1 MKSENHSSILKEIIS
16 GGFQTVAI
24 KQTKTQTGDV
34 CGKQTFKPGARRGM
48 ENVRVRLAAF
58 FRQVRPMWY
67 HLYGVAEREGRDCI

>member
-16 GGFQTVAI
+16 GGFQTV
-24 KQTKTQTGDV
+24 KFQNKTQTGDV
-34 CGKQTFKPGARRGM
+34 CGKQAFKPGARRGM